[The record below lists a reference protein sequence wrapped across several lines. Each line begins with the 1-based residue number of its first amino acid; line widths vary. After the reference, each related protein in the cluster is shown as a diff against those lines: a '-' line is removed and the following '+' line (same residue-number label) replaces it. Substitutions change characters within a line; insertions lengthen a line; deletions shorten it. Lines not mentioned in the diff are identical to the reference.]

1 MLRNLLAAAVASCL
15 LAGCAT
21 GTRGK
26 NSVELQSEPTLAV
39 ATVYGDARLTPFVS
53 VKKWETELVRR
64 EAFTA
69 AEWESIK
76 AGKIGVGD
84 SQEVV
89 AAAWGSPDRITTH
102 TEVGNS
108 GQLWYFRGDTTLRPG
123 GIVIFRGGRVASITR

>member
-1 MLRNLLAAAVASCL
+1 MLRNLIAAAAAAFL

-26 NSVELQSEPTLAV
+26 NAVELQSEPTLAV

-64 EAFTA
+64 DAFTP
-69 AEWESIK
+69 EQWENIK
-76 AGKIGVGD
+76 HGKIGVGD
-84 SQEVV
+84 PEEVV

-102 TEVGNS
+102 SEVGNS
-108 GQLWYFRGDTTLRPG
+108 GQLWYFRGDSTLRPHG
-123 GIVIFRGGRVASITR
+123 VVILRGGRVASITR